1 MMMPGLGAWDFLTR
15 YDADTRCGGLP
26 IAVLTTMMPGAC
38 EFESMGASAVIP
50 QPIRFAEFAGGCPAA
65 YFVAPI
71 LNILVPHSGQV
82 PSVAGRP
89 FFMVM
94 GLAPLIWRWVLHFM
108 Q

>member
-1 MMMPGLGAWDFLTR
+1 MGNNVCQPDAENVLGDL
-15 YDADTRCGGLP
+15 ADYL
-26 IAVLTTMMPGAC
+26 L
-38 EFESMGASAVIP
+38 
-50 QPIRFAEFAGGCPAA
+50 
-65 YFVAPI
+65 API
-71 LNILVPHSGQV
+71 LNILVPHSGHV

>member
-1 MMMPGLGAWDFLTR
+1 VTYLL
-15 YDADTRCGGLP
+15 
-26 IAVLTTMMPGAC
+26 
-38 EFESMGASAVIP
+38 
-50 QPIRFAEFAGGCPAA
+50 
-65 YFVAPI
+65 API
-71 LNILVPHSGQV
+71 LNILVPHSGHV